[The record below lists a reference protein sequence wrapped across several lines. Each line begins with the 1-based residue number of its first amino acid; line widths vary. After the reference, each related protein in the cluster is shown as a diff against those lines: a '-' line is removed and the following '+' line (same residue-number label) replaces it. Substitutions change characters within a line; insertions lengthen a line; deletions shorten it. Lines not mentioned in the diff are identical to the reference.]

1 MVLWR
6 PGLATD
12 DDGMNYISTR
22 GAAPRVGFTEA
33 LLAGLAPDGGLYMPE
48 SWPRISDAD
57 IAGFAGRPYAE
68 VAADIFGRFIGDEI
82 ARDTLRRLCAEAYA
96 TFDHAAVTPLVQL
109 SPGEFLLELFRG
121 PTLAFKDVA
130 MQILARLYEHALS
143 TRGRTL
149 TIVCATSGDTGGA
162 AVEAFKGRAN
172 VRIIAL
178 FPEGR
183 ISEVQRRFMTTD
195 AQANARAVAVAGD
208 FDDCQAIVKAL
219 FHDPAFSREVDLS
232 GVNSINIARIIAQ
245 SVYYFTAAAALGAP
259 TRPVRFCVPTGNFGD
274 AYAGYAARRMGL
286 TISAFTAATNRN
298 DIVAR
303 ALTSGRYERGAASAT
318 QSPAMDIQVASNFER
333 LFFECAG
340 RDVGLTAA
348 AFEDFAATGAIDIPH
363 NILAGM
369 REVLTGVSVTE
380 DETSRTMARVLAD
393 TGELIDPHTAVA
405 VAGAR
410 ASAGAQTGAQ
420 TAPLVILATAHAA
433 KFPEAVSAATGV
445 TPGAPPVVG
454 DRLSL
459 PEVFDR
465 LPADIDAVKTYVRDV
480 VSERA

>member
-33 LLAGLAPDGGLYMPE
+33 LLAGLAPDGGLYVPE
-48 SWPRISDAD
+48 TWPRVSDPA
-57 IAGFAGRPYAE
+57 IAGFADRPYAE
-68 VAADIFGRFIGDEI
+68 VAADIFGRFVGDDI
-82 ARDTLRRLCAEAYA
+82 SPDVLRRLCAEAYA
-96 TFDHAAVTPLVQL
+96 TFDHVAVTPLVQL
-109 SPGEFLLELFRG
+109 SPGEFLLELFHG

-130 MQILARLYEHALS
+130 MQILSRLYEHVLAG
-143 TRGRTL
+143 RGRTL

-172 VRIIAL
+172 VRIVAL

-183 ISEVQRRFMTTD
+183 ISEVQRRFMTTG
-195 AQANARAVAVAGD
+195 ARANTRAVAVAGD

-219 FHDPAFSREVDLS
+219 FNDPAFSRDVDLS

-259 TRPVRFCVPTGNFGD
+259 DRPVRFCVPTGNFGD

-286 TISAFTAATNRN
+286 PIHAITAATNSN

-303 ALTSGRYERGAASAT
+303 ALATGRYERAAARAT

-340 RDVGLTAA
+340 RDAAVTAA
-348 AFEDFAATGAIDIPH
+348 AFEDFATTGAIDIPH

-369 REVLTGVSVTE
+369 REVFTGVAVTE
-380 DETSRTMARVLAD
+380 DETSHAIAQVLAD

-410 ASAGAQTGAQ
+410 AWGANQ

-433 KFPEAVSAATGV
+433 KFPEAVNAATGA
-445 TPGAPPVVG
+445 TPSAPAGVG
-454 DRLSL
+454 DRMTL

-465 LPADIDAVKTYVRDV
+465 LPADIDSIKAYVRAF
-480 VSERA
+480 VSEDA

>member
-22 GAAPRVGFTEA
+22 GGAPRVGFTEA

-48 SWPRISDAD
+48 SWPRVSDAD
-57 IAGFAGRPYAE
+57 IASFAGRPYAE
-68 VAADIFGRFIGDEI
+68 VAADIFGRFVGDDI
-82 ARDTLRRLCAEAYA
+82 TPQTLRRLCAEAYA
-96 TFDHAAVTPLVQL
+96 TFDHAAVTPLIQL

-130 MQILARLYEHALS
+130 MQILSRLYEHALA
-143 TRGRTL
+143 TRARTL

-172 VRIIAL
+172 VRIVAL

-183 ISEVQRRFMTTD
+183 ISEVQRRFMTTG
-195 AQANARAVAVAGD
+195 ARANARAVAVAGD

-219 FHDPAFSREVDLS
+219 FNDHAFSREVDLS

-259 TRPVRFCVPTGNFGD
+259 ARSVRFCVPTGNFGD

-286 TISAFTAATNRN
+286 SISAITAAVNSN

-303 ALTSGRYERGAASAT
+303 ALTTGRYERGAACAT

-333 LFFECAG
+333 LYFECAG
-340 RDVGLTAA
+340 RDSDLTAA

-369 REVLTGVSVTE
+369 RETLTGVAVTE
-380 DETSRTMARVLAD
+380 DETSLAMARVLAD

-410 ASAGAQTGAQ
+410 ACGAIQ

-433 KFPEAVSAATGV
+433 KFPEAVNAATGA
-445 TPGAPPVVG
+445 TPSAPAGVG
-454 DRLSL
+454 DRMTL

-465 LPADIDAVKTYVRDV
+465 LPADIDSIKAYVRAF
-480 VSERA
+480 VSEDA